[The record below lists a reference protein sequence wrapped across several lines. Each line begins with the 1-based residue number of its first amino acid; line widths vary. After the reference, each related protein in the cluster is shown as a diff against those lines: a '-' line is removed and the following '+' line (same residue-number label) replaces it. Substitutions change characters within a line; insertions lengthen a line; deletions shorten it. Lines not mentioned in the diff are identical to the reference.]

1 MGVGMESRAS
11 EIDEVSC
18 NIDCEEFG
26 LMSLVCA
33 RNFRRSKVD

>member
-1 MGVGMESRAS
+1 MGMGMGSRAS
-11 EIDEVSC
+11 EIDEVSR

-33 RNFRRSKVD
+33 RNFRWSKID